1 MSFSRRTARHGQ
13 TVALSHAQAF
23 NGLVLANAFGAA
35 QELLKDLDDEHLE
48 HCIEEIRVLMH
59 DQGIELPDWE
69 RLSEHELRK
78 IALGAFRL
86 RDGKVVLTTD
96 A

>member
-1 MSFSRRTARHGQ
+1 MSVSRRTARHRQAVAASPGQ
-13 TVALSHAQAF
+13 TFSH
-23 NGLVLANAFGAA
+23 LVRASAFGAA
-35 QELLKDLDDEHLE
+35 QELLKDLDDEGLE

-69 RLSEHELRK
+69 QLSEHELRK
-78 IALGAFRL
+78 IAIGAFHL
-86 RDGKVVLTTD
+86 RDGKVVLTAD

>member
-1 MSFSRRTARHGQ
+1 
-13 TVALSHAQAF
+13 
-23 NGLVLANAFGAA
+23 
-35 QELLKDLDDEHLE
+35 
-48 HCIEEIRVLMH
+48 MH

-78 IALGAFRL
+78 IATGAFHL
-86 RDGKVVLTTD
+86 RDGKVVLTAD

>member
-1 MSFSRRTARHGQ
+1 MSGSRRIAKHRQ
-13 TVALSHAQAF
+13 TVALSPAQTF
-23 NGLVLANAFGAA
+23 NHLVRASALDAA
-35 QELLKDLDDEHLE
+35 QDLLNELEGEGLE
-48 HCIEEIRVLMH
+48 HCIEEIRELMH

-78 IALGAFRL
+78 IATGAFHL
-86 RDGKVVLTTD
+86 RDGKVVLTAD